1 VVCQTFFPHTYYTIS
16 KSRNI
21 LKAQPHFCVN
31 FSQSESFYCFA
42 KNEKAKKLFLSKPII
57 LSRDILP
64 IMKEKKKR
72 KKAASILVISSPF
85 FLFWGRKRTKIEF
98 WDLATVTQFGI
109 DNGGVPPPQ
118 PALRQTKKKK
128 KRVKN
133 DGGRRPARG

>member
-1 VVCQTFFPHTYYTIS
+1 LLCQKRKGEKT
-16 KSRNI
+16 
-21 LKAQPHFCVN
+21 
-31 FSQSESFYCFA
+31 FSQQAHNTQPRYFA
-42 KNEKAKKLFLSKPII
+42 DHE
-57 LSRDILP
+57 R
-64 IMKEKKKR
+64 KKKR

-128 KRVKN
+128 KTRLRPQRVPKSEKEKKE
-133 DGGRRPARG
+133 RKI